1 MKDGRNLLPDGWRL
15 RIGVTMA
22 AALAG
27 NLLVRVV
34 PWPAGSLAAFEA
46 AMKPAAERP
55 SAFLMV
61 TLFTAPLAEELLFR
75 AFLYSWLRQC
85 TGFWLSAVLSS
96 LAFGLYHGNWV
107 QGTYAFILGMVLAWG
122 YETSGYRKYPMAV
135 LMHWAA
141 NLTALAVFGS

>member
-1 MKDGRNLLPDGWRL
+1 MKDGWKLLPDGWRL
-15 RIGVTMA
+15 RIGVTVA

-75 AFLYSWLRQC
+75 GVPVQ
-85 TGFWLSAVLSS
+85 
-96 LAFGLYHGNWV
+96 LAQTVYGILVIRCPVIPGIWIISRKLGAGNLCIYFRHG
-107 QGTYAFILGMVLAWG
+107 IGMG
-122 YETSGYRKYPMAV
+122 I
-135 LMHWAA
+135 
-141 NLTALAVFGS
+141 